1 MAQRTDVAPGVE
13 QRGCAAA
20 EDGIRMD
27 ATVELVVQLCTCVS
41 KVSGEQYH
49 YQLFICKYIMAKYF
63 S

>member
-49 YQLFICKYIMAKYF
+49 YANM